1 MDLTRMLRA
10 VRKTV
15 QGALPA
21 LHGHMENTLTEATA
35 AMLLAAH
42 CQLSRLALVGVGRA
56 RAPSRERRWQRL
68 VANSRLTMKRALNS
82 WARWVL
88 ADAREATLILDE
100 TPQGNRLRVMKLARQ
115 IRGRAVPLLWHCY
128 RPDALP
134 MSQDRV
140 VLDLLRR
147 VARALPGAGQVT
159 LLADRG
165 LSWPAVLDFCAQHRW
180 HYILRVQGQTRVR
193 LPDGRQVRADALT
206 PRAGTRWCGAAWVF
220 KKAGWRACNVVAH
233 WPAGHEQPWLLI
245 TDLPANG
252 YRCRQYR
259 KRSASRRASGTR
271 RLTASSG
278 IKAASVV
285 PSTLRACCWSWPWPW
300 RWRSGWACCSS
311 RPASATAWSAVTAAL
326 TVSFNWVCATSNASS
341 TPMGHLFANRCRDL
355 STASGGVRLPRIR
368 SRVESPKSIPIP

>member
-147 VARALPGAGQVT
+147 VARAMPGAGQVT

-165 LSWPAVLDFCAQHRW
+165 LSWPAVLDFCVQHRW

-259 KRSASRRASGTR
+259 KRMRIEESFRDEKTHGFQWNQSRIRRPQHASRLLLVMAMAMALAIRLGLLLIKTGQRHRLER
-271 RLTASSG
+271 RHRRTY
-278 IKAASVV
+278 SVFQLG
-285 PSTLRACCWSWPWPW
+285 LRHIQCLLYAHGPPL
-300 RWRSGWACCSS
+300 R
-311 RPASATAWSAVTAAL
+311 
-326 TVSFNWVCATSNASS
+326 
-341 TPMGHLFANRCRDL
+341 
-355 STASGGVRLPRIR
+355 
-368 SRVESPKSIPIP
+368 E